1 MWLPS
6 QAQVNTAGRYA
17 GAIAGTAFAIFGIQ
31 AKGISLDQVKAIIA
45 ALGTVANDI
54 IILVAMIGP
63 IYASIKGVASSSQ
76 TGQGASIGANPS
88 TIVQPAANGTAT
100 VTITDPAMA
109 SAALT
114 AQKNAA

>member
-17 GAIAGTAFAIFGIQ
+17 TAIAGTAFAIFGLQ
-31 AKGISLDQVKAIIA
+31 AKGISLDQIKTVIS
-45 ALGTVANDI
+45 ALGTVVNDTV
-54 IILVAMIGP
+54 ILIGAAGTV
-63 IYASIKGVASSSQ
+63 YAAVKGISTSSNS
-76 TGQGASIGANPS
+76 GQAAAIGANKS
-88 TIVQPAANGTAT
+88 TIVQPAAGGTAT

-114 AQKNAA
+114 AQKNA

>member
-17 GAIAGTAFAIFGIQ
+17 GAIAGTAFAIFGLQ
-31 AKGISLDQVKAIIA
+31 AKGISLDQIKAIIA
-45 ALGTVANDI
+45 ALGTVVNDI
-54 IILVAMIGP
+54 VILAGTLGTM
-63 IYASIKGVASSSQ
+63 YAAIKGVTSSSSA
-76 TGQGASIGANPS
+76 GQAAAIGANAS
-88 TIVQPAANGTAT
+88 TFVQAAPGGTAT